1 MNRGEGKSKD
11 KEACV
16 IVLKLKRTLG
26 PILQRGTVKDQFEM
40 RKINNC
46 GHQKDK
52 MHNHMME

>member
-26 PILQRGTVKDQFEM
+26 PIGPILQRGTVK
-40 RKINNC
+40 
-46 GHQKDK
+46 GPV
-52 MHNHMME
+52 